1 MAKHTDNLMKNDSN
15 VISVSSLALQIQR
28 EKLGHVD
35 SRLWK
40 EEWQDSW
47 VMYADL
53 LAFGARAKRSESV
66 VLNNILRFDR
76 ASELVASWFPDLRVR
91 RFSDS
96 TFAISSTFH
105 GALSFAIALSHCC
118 LAFNLEYMV
127 RTSHRMFHR
136 LIVPRVTLAKGR
148 VLLLPETPS
157 EEPRFARIDAKNVIA
172 GSAIV
177 DAYHLEKAS
186 SGGLITVGADG
197 LKELQAYKV
206 RGNDGGVRNGLERWM
221 KKLSD
226 DEAIANG
233 DVFCVRGKLV
243 DIPWTLLRPR
253 QVDGG
258 SLWAASPADANV
270 ALRTYLEVWKSSMH
284 SFYVPDDAASPL
296 DTAKHYACAQRHGV
310 QCFSMARGNM
320 RPRFIEPSDV
330 INRLGE
336 MPAGLV
342 ITKDD

>member
-1 MAKHTDNLMKNDSN
+1 MKNASN
-15 VISVSSLALQIQR
+15 VISLSSLASQIQR

-40 EEWQDSW
+40 EEWQNGW

-53 LAFGARAKRSESV
+53 LAFGPRAKRSESV

-76 ASELVASWFPDLRVR
+76 ASGLAASWFPDLRVR

-105 GALSFAIALSHCC
+105 GALAFAIALSHCC

-127 RTSHRMFHR
+127 RTSHKIFHR

-148 VLLLPETPS
+148 VLLLPEIPS

-172 GSAIV
+172 GSAVV

-186 SGGLITVGADG
+186 SGGLITVGSDG

-206 RGNDGGVRNGLERWM
+206 RGNDGGVRNGLSRWV
-221 KKLSD
+221 KNLGND
-226 DEAIANG
+226 DAIAKGN
-233 DVFCVRGKLV
+233 VFCVRGKLV

-253 QVDGG
+253 QPDDG
-258 SLWAASPADANV
+258 SIWTASTADANV
-270 ALRTYLEVWKSSMH
+270 ALRTYLEVWKSNMH

-296 DTAKHYACAQRHGV
+296 ETAKHYACGQRHGV
-310 QCFSMARGNM
+310 QCFAMARGNA
-320 RPRFIEPSDV
+320 RPRFIDPSDV
-330 INRLGE
+330 INRLPELSADQFMMKNG
-336 MPAGLV
+336 
-342 ITKDD
+342 